1 MQTLRNSADFILA
14 SQQLII
20 TINLSDF
27 YWYIYSDV
35 HYSKKA
41 AVFDIVS
48 VSATPTLLMTPVP
61 CNFFRV
67 ANSDY
72 RVGVELGDKH
82 HLSGYCFAFGICN
95 PRSCSCEAL
104 FDTKSVF
111 RRFSGSVPF

>member
-48 VSATPTLLMTPVP
+48 VSAAPL
-61 CNFFRV
+61 R
-67 ANSDY
+67 
-72 RVGVELGDKH
+72 
-82 HLSGYCFAFGICN
+82 
-95 PRSCSCEAL
+95 PRS
-104 FDTKSVF
+104 
-111 RRFSGSVPF
+111 